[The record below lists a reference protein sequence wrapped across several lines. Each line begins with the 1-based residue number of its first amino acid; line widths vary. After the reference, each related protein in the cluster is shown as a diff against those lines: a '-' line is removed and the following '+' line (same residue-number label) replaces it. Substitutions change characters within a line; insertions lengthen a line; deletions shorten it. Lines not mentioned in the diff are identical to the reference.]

1 MDELSQSARSLLAAA
16 DSYDDPTAEDAA
28 RVRRAVLTRVGAVGL
43 AAAVVTAGSTQ
54 AKAASVMSVAAKLTA
69 ALAVTAGGVAATWT
83 YVSHHDAPVAVS
95 APAPIKAKATAPVAA
110 PARATLA
117 APAEPAVI
125 SPEDVALEQEA
136 VPVVKSTR
144 SLPRTPHVEE
154 KVEPAP
160 APVKAEPT
168 PADLEAE
175 MKLIRGADSAL
186 RAGRASEA
194 LSLLAQHQAE
204 HPHASLAHEREGLRA
219 IANCQLGAPGSSA
232 VAERFLARSP
242 RSPLAPRL
250 RSACRIGE

>member
-1 MDELSQSARSLLAAA
+1 MDELSHSARSLLAAA
-16 DSYDDPTAEDAA
+16 DTYDDPTVEDAA
-28 RVRRAVLTRVGAVGL
+28 RVRRAVLTRVGAIGIT
-43 AAAVVTAGSTQ
+43 AAVVTAGSTQ

-83 YVSHHDAPVAVS
+83 YVSHQNEVAVS
-95 APAPIKAKATAPVAA
+95 APAQVVAAAPVVA
-110 PARATLA
+110 PARAPIA
-117 APAEPAVI
+117 APSEPAALSPEAFALEEAPAARSSRSLPRAARVEEKAEPAVV
-125 SPEDVALEQEA
+125 PE
-136 VPVVKSTR
+136 PT
-144 SLPRTPHVEE
+144 
-154 KVEPAP
+154 
-160 APVKAEPT
+160 KAEPS

-175 MKLIRGADSAL
+175 MRLIRGADSAL

-194 LSLLAQHQAE
+194 LTLLAQHQAE

-219 IANCQLGAPGSSA
+219 IANCQMGAPGSSA